1 MAVPLLLG
9 ISLMWIPVGLLL
21 LGKGEGK
28 STGALTLMVG
38 TLVCVGAIFQAAF
51 LGEVIVAGLLFAYGL
66 FYNITGYVLYTGQ
79 TDLRTAGN
87 ASIAV
92 GLITIVYIILFLTGG
107 PVMAD
112 GTQMWAKSNFLALAC
127 AGYLVLYIMCW
138 LADYGKFSLKFLGWS
153 LIIWTFVGLWVPAFW
168 LAATGGLPMGP

>member
-1 MAVPLLLG
+1 MVIPLLLAIG
-9 ISLMWIPVGLLL
+9 LMWIPVGMLL
-21 LGKGEGK
+21 LGKGEAK
-28 STGALTLMVG
+28 STGALTMMVG
-38 TLVCVGAIFQAAF
+38 TLVMVGAIFQATF
-51 LGEVIVAGLLFAYGL
+51 LGDPITSGLLFSYGF

-92 GLITIVYIILFLTGG
+92 GLITIVYIILFLVGG
-107 PVMAD
+107 PVMSD
-112 GTQMWAKSNFLALAC
+112 GTQLWARSNFLALAC

-138 LADYGKFSLKFLGWS
+138 LADYGKFSLKILGWS